1 MQTIINF
8 FGTGVR
14 YWICRIPQ
22 KEMVRLEEFRLKNNL
37 YWENMLFDLHI
48 LAELGYRSWEDFH
61 LLREGSG
68 WLIAQRN
75 WLEIKQGRKKRKIS
89 AEEFMGEGLM
99 FDFFQKVNDTE
110 ELNRDRDSSDVLLM
124 QLETGLPAKYE
135 IKEERVEL
143 SELRFELQ
151 PKWMEELLGL
161 SWVEGIKY
169 NNKELKRTKEDT
181 VIREN
186 RVKLLNDEF

>member
-1 MQTIINF
+1 
-8 FGTGVR
+8 
-14 YWICRIPQ
+14 
-22 KEMVRLEEFRLKNNL
+22 
-37 YWENMLFDLHI
+37 
-48 LAELGYRSWEDFH
+48 
-61 LLREGSG
+61 
-68 WLIAQRN
+68 
-75 WLEIKQGRKKRKIS
+75 
-89 AEEFMGEGLM
+89 
-99 FDFFQKVNDTE
+99 
-110 ELNRDRDSSDVLLM
+110 M

-135 IKEERVEL
+135 IKKERVKL

-181 VIREN
+181 LIREN